1 MIGCKSLFQ
10 ELLIASGKIS
20 LPPTQEVWFIFVESN
35 LLRRH
40 FVFARGYLLRRR
52 TNEFAA
58 TKAIDLQRHN
68 FHSAEENK
76 INLTFVVVAAVV
88 VSVFVVVVVVS
99 VFVVVVVVVAVF
111 AVASVVL

>member
-76 INLTFVVVAAVV
+76 INLTFVVVVVVVVAAVV
-88 VSVFVVVVVVS
+88 VSVFVLFVAALVVLVV
-99 VFVVVVVVVAVF
+99 
-111 AVASVVL
+111 AVASVVV